1 MNMPPGD
8 SKLPKSRILRLAGSI
23 ALFLGC
29 CLVLCAG
36 AYARA
41 ETQSGAEGNGDH
53 PSGNPFVQGS
63 LSFQLVSGALFSLRN
78 LPEDSP
84 DFNYAQTNLR
94 LGYMLTSP
102 DPQGGFF
109 RGNWEGLVEIS
120 NSIIFQ
126 GFGNYIGGITA
137 LFRYNFLQP
146 DWQVIPYIQGGAG
159 IVYNDAYKDETQRAI
174 GQAIEFTPQFSVGLH
189 YRVTSQW
196 AVDLEGM
203 LHHISNAGMSQRN
216 RSINALGGFV
226 GVTYFWG
233 SD

>member
-1 MNMPPGD
+1 M
-8 SKLPKSRILRLAGSI
+8 
-23 ALFLGC
+23 
-29 CLVLCAG
+29 CAA
-36 AYARA
+36 AYAHA
-41 ETQSGAEGNGDH
+41 ETQSGSEGRSDH
-53 PSGNPFVQGS
+53 PPANPFDRGN

-102 DPQGGFF
+102 SPQNGFL
-109 RGNWEGLVEIS
+109 RGNWEGLMEIS
-120 NSIIFQ
+120 NSIIFE
-126 GFGNYIGGITA
+126 GFGNYLGGITV

-159 IVYNDAYKDETQRAI
+159 IVYSDAYKDEFQQAI

-189 YRVTSQW
+189 CMMTPKW
-196 AVDLEGM
+196 AVDFEGM